1 MKCSLRLIN
10 RERLREICYRKKFTI
25 YSGNLSH
32 LVVTI
37 LSWTLN
43 KYHISYLYSV
53 WIQLVLPP
61 PPFFSKLSLSQLQEW
76 FSITNHYPIKMDL
89 YFIVTFSQDLPL
101 SNGPLGFWSKRSE
114 VLDVVVDIGVK
125 SQSNDWSFSSN
136 IPDVQQVHE
145 FVQVSWGGNEAIVSV
160 RFSKVRSVHISEVS
174 CVKAVFFWCLIL
186 AIKCLTLRQKSA
198 LLLAGSWRSLRF
210 LGSCGGLGPLGC
222 LLPDLAGTESK
233 EIIKY
238 SRANLFDILVSFCE
252 VYNDLRVFWNTRF
265 RIETSSMLIFV
276 YLCCDRLVLSLH
288 SSIMPA
294 IARTW
299 SLMVQYFLNI
309 TMTVDILI

>member
-1 MKCSLRLIN
+1 M
-10 RERLREICYRKKFTI
+10 
-25 YSGNLSH
+25 
-32 LVVTI
+32 
-37 LSWTLN
+37 
-43 KYHISYLYSV
+43 
-53 WIQLVLPP
+53 
-61 PPFFSKLSLSQLQEW
+61 
-76 FSITNHYPIKMDL
+76 
-89 YFIVTFSQDLPL
+89 
-101 SNGPLGFWSKRSE
+101 
-114 VLDVVVDIGVK
+114 
-125 SQSNDWSFSSN
+125 
-136 IPDVQQVHE
+136 
-145 FVQVSWGGNEAIVSV
+145 
-160 RFSKVRSVHISEVS
+160 
-174 CVKAVFFWCLIL
+174 
-186 AIKCLTLRQKSA
+186 
-198 LLLAGSWRSLRF
+198 
-210 LGSCGGLGPLGC
+210 GC

-252 VYNDLRVFWNTRF
+252 VYNDLRVFLNTRF